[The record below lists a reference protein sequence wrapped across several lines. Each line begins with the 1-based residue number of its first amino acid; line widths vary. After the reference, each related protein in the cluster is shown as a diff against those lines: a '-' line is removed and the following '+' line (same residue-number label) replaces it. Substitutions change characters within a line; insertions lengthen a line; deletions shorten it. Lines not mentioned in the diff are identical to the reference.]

1 MMKFLRL
8 DGFIL
13 AMILA
18 VIAGLLLPE
27 WGAKGGGLHLDII
40 TAIGIGLVFF
50 LHGANLSPAAVRAGA
65 ANWRLHVFVHA
76 ATFVLFPAI
85 GFAVFF
91 TTGGI
96 LPEAVRLGFFFLCAL
111 PSTITTSVA
120 MTAMGR
126 GNVAGAI
133 FDATLSGLIGMVLT
147 PVLVSLV
154 VSASSGHLPLGPAIL
169 DVMTRLLLPFAAGQ
183 VLRPL
188 IGRFL
193 ARHKPL
199 IAKADR
205 TVVVLIVYAAFSEST
220 LAGLWTQYDPLLIG
234 AIVLMTSALL
244 GLVLCLTVL
253 AARQLRFSHEDEVA
267 AVFCGSKKSLA
278 NGAPI
283 AAVLFAGHPGMGMLM
298 LPIMIYHQ
306 LQLVVCTFMA
316 RRYAEKAAHLR
327 Q

>member
-1 MMKFLRL
+1 MKTFFRL

-27 WGAKGGGLHLDII
+27 WGAKGGWLHLDIV

-50 LHGANLSPAAVRAGA
+50 LHGANLSPTAVRAGA

-85 GFAVFF
+85 GFTVFF
-91 TTGGI
+91 TTGGV
-96 LPEAVRLGFFFLCAL
+96 LPEEVRLGFFFLCAL

-133 FDATLSGLIGMVLT
+133 FDATLSGLIGMVMT
-147 PVLVSLV
+147 PVLISLV
-154 VSASSGHLPLGPAIL
+154 MSASSGHLPLGPAIG
-169 DVMTRLLLPFAAGQ
+169 DVMIKLLLPFAAGQ
-183 VLRPL
+183 VLRPF
-188 IGRFL
+188 IGKFL
-193 ARHKPL
+193 ARHKPW
-199 IAKADR
+199 ISKADR
-205 TVVVLIVYAAFSEST
+205 TVVILIVYAAFCEST
-220 LAGLWTQYDPLLIG
+220 LAGLWTQYDPLLIAG
-234 AIVLMTSALL
+234 IVLMTSALL
-244 GLVLCLTVL
+244 IVVLGTTVF
-253 AARQLRFSHEDEVA
+253 AARRLRFSHEDEVA

-283 AAVLFAGHPGMGMLM
+283 AAVLFAGHPAMGMLM

-306 LQLVVCTFMA
+306 IQLVVCTFMA
-316 RRYAEKAAHLR
+316 KRYAEKADALK

>member
-1 MMKFLRL
+1 MLKFLRL

-13 AMILA
+13 AMTLA
-18 VIAGLLLPE
+18 VIAGLVLPE
-27 WGAKGGGLHLDII
+27 WGAKGGPLRLDVV
-40 TAIGIGLVFF
+40 TSIGIGLVFF

-65 ANWRLHVFVHA
+65 ANWRLHLFVHSS
-76 ATFVLFPAI
+76 TFVLFPAI

-91 TTGGI
+91 LTGGV
-96 LPEAVRLGFFFLCAL
+96 LPEEVRLGFFFLCAL

-133 FDATLSGLIGMVLT
+133 FDATLSGLLGMVLT

-169 DVMTRLLLPFAAGQ
+169 DVMMKLLLPFAAGQ
-183 VLRPL
+183 LLRPL
-188 IGRFL
+188 IGSVI
-193 ARHKPL
+193 ARHRKWVSTT
-199 IAKADR
+199 DR
-205 TVVVLIVYAAFSEST
+205 AVVLLIVYAAFCEST
-220 LAGLWTQYDPLLIG
+220 MAGLWTQYDPALIAG
-234 AIVLMTSALL
+234 IVLMTGALL
-244 GLVLCLTVL
+244 GVVLSLSVFT
-253 AARQLRFSHEDEVA
+253 ARWLKFPREDEVA

-283 AAVLFAGHPGMGMLM
+283 AAVLFAGHPAMGMLM
-298 LPIMIYHQ
+298 LPVMIYHQ
-306 LQLVVCTFMA
+306 LQLIVCTVMA
-316 RRYAEKAAHLR
+316 RRYAQAAEALR